1 MKNRRDDF
9 VQNKQKIIVIYV
21 IIMNC
26 NVNGIIVYFN
36 NITKIHVVY
45 KKEVNMKK
53 NFRKVLAMATVMTTV
68 ISLAACSQKTV
79 PETVGKESEEKQEGL
94 RETETGAERQRGRVR
109 I

>member
-45 KKEVNMKK
+45 KKG
-53 NFRKVLAMATVMTTV
+53 
-68 ISLAACSQKTV
+68 
-79 PETVGKESEEKQEGL
+79 GKYEEEFQE
-94 RETETGAERQRGRVR
+94 RTGYGDRDDNGYFIGCVFPKDCP
-109 I
+109 